1 MYRRLSI
8 SRTPRLLVCSLPVAR
23 LFAPRL
29 FVPWMLAV
37 RLYVVLGAVAAP
49 WFADTTVV
57 GQEPNQRETSSKTT
71 AAEHEAFF
79 ETVIRP
85 ALIEHCLDCHSIE
98 NEVSGGLQLDTR
110 AGWQAGGDSGAAL
123 VPGDPNRGTL
133 MAALRYEDADLQM
146 PPDGKLPNH
155 LIDAFSK
162 WIADGAYD
170 PREADHAAVQAKS
183 NSGLS
188 VEQAQQHW
196 AYRPITTPEIPTSPA
211 TTSTSPI
218 DRFLNQRLLESGLTA
233 TSVADHS
240 TLVRRLYF
248 DLTGLSP
255 SPRLENASQ
264 ASRSVAQTNE
274 SNGDESNGDDQ
285 TGIDTD
291 TYETL
296 VDQLLASPHFGETFA
311 RHWMDVA
318 RYAESITLR
327 GFVFPEAWRYRDYLI
342 EAFNT
347 DRPFDQMIREQIT
360 GDLLESDDLHQRQM
374 QHVATTFLMMGNSNL
389 EQQDKT
395 QLEMDVI
402 DEQLDTIGRAFLGQT
417 IGCARCHDHKFDP
430 IPTRDYYALAGIF
443 RSTTALKH
451 ANLSRWIEK
460 PLPVSESMQRHYES
474 ISQTLENVNAELA
487 LRKKS
492 ASFKLTKENRII
504 PLSELDGI
512 VVDSGAAKLVGDWIH
527 STSVGR
533 LIGDGYLHDGN
544 EQKGLKT
551 ATFEPKNLPAGKY
564 QVRLAYSAGTNRASN
579 AVVRVFSVNEE
590 TVVRIN
596 QRQIPPEDGV
606 WVSLGEYDFERN
618 GQAFVIVSN
627 ENSNGYVIVDAV
639 QFLPLSTNQNRSASQ
654 TANQPEHADRSD
666 EQNQKQRE
674 AAENARIIADL
685 EVERKSL
692 MQQLAERP
700 RYMTLE
706 ENEAPTDVAIHI
718 RGDVHNLGDRVPRG
732 FLTAL
737 PHCDSFAIEADTSG
751 RLELAHWLASPEN
764 PLTARVYANRIWCAL
779 MGQGIVPSMNNFG
792 TKGARPTHPELLDWL
807 ASELIQNHWSTK
819 HLVRTIVMSDAY
831 RRRLTLDDTIKNQQQ
846 QKIDPKNE
854 LYWRGHSRRLS
865 VESLRDAML
874 QISGELDLTQGGSL
888 IRRGTNADYN
898 YHIDS
903 PRRSLYQP
911 VFRNALPDLFEAFDF
926 ADASVSVGQRTR
938 STVATQ
944 ALVLMNHPWIIARAR
959 AAAAKFDALS
969 ASSTSDSSSTAELV
983 NHIYRHCFYRLPS
996 DVERSTCVAFLERP
1010 GDDDELDRL
1019 AMLIHSL
1026 FASLDFR
1033 YLP

>member
-1 MYRRLSI
+1 MYRRRSV
-8 SRTPRLLVCSLPVAR
+8 SRMPPPLGPCRLPARRLVAR
-23 LFAPRL
+23 QLDARRSVAQL
-29 FVPWMLAV
+29 VI
-37 RLYVVLGAVAAP
+37 VLGAITLPLFVGTA
-49 WFADTTVV
+49 VV
-57 GQEPNQRETSSKTT
+57 GQAPIQPEVRSEAKPS
-71 AAEHEAFF
+71 AEHEAFF

-85 ALIEHCLDCHSIE
+85 ALIEHCLDCHSVE
-98 NEVSGGLQLDTR
+98 NEVSGGLQLDTK
-110 AGWQAGGDSGAAL
+110 AGWQAGGDSGAAM
-123 VPGDPNRGTL
+123 VPGHPDRGTL
-133 MAALRYEDADLQM
+133 MAAIRYEDADLQM
-146 PPDGKLPNH
+146 PPDGKLPGH
-155 LIDAFSK
+155 LIDAFAK
-162 WIADGAYD
+162 WIADGVYD
-170 PREADHAAVQAKS
+170 PRTAEVAATRS

-196 AYRPITTPEIPTSPA
+196 AYRPIQTPSLPSDSA
-211 TTSTSPI
+211 TASSSPI
-218 DRFLNQRLLESGLTA
+218 DYFLNRRLLESGLTA

-248 DLTGLSP
+248 DLTGLPPRPPLAPPTETSP
-255 SPRLENASQ
+255 TGPHPTETR
-264 ASRSVAQTNE
+264 RSDAKQSKNQQHHPAAY
-274 SNGDESNGDDQ
+274 DADA
-285 TGIDTD
+285 
-291 TYETL
+291 YETL
-296 VDQLLASPHFGETFA
+296 VDELLASPQFGETFA

-327 GFVFPEAWRYRDYLI
+327 GFVFPEAWRYRDYLV

-347 DRPFDQMIREQIT
+347 DRPFDQMIREQIA
-360 GDLLESDDLHQRQM
+360 GDLLKSDDLHQRQM

-402 DEQLDTIGRAFLGQT
+402 DEQLDTIGRGFLGQT

-443 RSTTALKH
+443 RSATALKH

-460 PLPVSESMQRHYES
+460 PLPLSESMQRHYES
-474 ISQTLENVNAELA
+474 ISQKLQSVNAEIA
-487 LRKKS
+487 SRKKS
-492 ASFKLTKENRII
+492 ASIKLSEENRII
-504 PLSELDGI
+504 PLVELDGI
-512 VVDSGAAKLVGDWIH
+512 VVDSGAAKLVGEWIH

-533 LIGDGYLHDGN
+533 LIGDGYIHDGN
-544 EQKGLKT
+544 DHKGFKT
-551 ATFEPKNLPAGKY
+551 ATFEPQDLPAGKY

-579 AVVRVFSVNEE
+579 TVVRIFSVNEE

-596 QRQIPPEDGV
+596 QRRVPPEEGV
-606 WVSLGEYDFERN
+606 WISLGEYDFERN

-627 ENSNGYVIVDAV
+627 EDSDGYVIVDAV
-639 QFLPLSTNQNRSASQ
+639 QFLPLASNPNRADSQ
-654 TANQPEHADRSD
+654 AAAQSKQPGQTED
-666 EQNQKQRE
+666 EKQKQIQ

-700 RYMTLE
+700 HYMTLE
-706 ENEAPTDVAIHI
+706 ENATPTDVAIHI

-737 PHCDSFAIEADTSG
+737 PHGDSHPIDPDTSG
-751 RLELAHWLASPEN
+751 RLELANWIASPEN
-764 PLTARVYANRIWCAL
+764 PLTARVYANRIWAAL
-779 MGQGIVPSMNNFG
+779 MGQGIVHSMNNFG
-792 TKGARPTHPELLDWL
+792 TKGDVPTHPELLDWL
-807 ASELIQNHWSTK
+807 ASELIQNQWSTK

-831 RRRLTLDDTIKNQQQ
+831 RRRLTLDDPAANQMQ
-846 QKIDPKNE
+846 QKLDPKNE
-854 LYWRGHSRRLS
+854 LYWRANSRRLR

-874 QISGELDLTQGGSL
+874 QISGELDLSQGGSL
-888 IRRGTNADYN
+888 IRPGTNADYN
-898 YHIDS
+898 YRIDS
-903 PRRSLYQP
+903 PRRSIYHP
-911 VFRNALPDLFEAFDF
+911 VFRNALPELFEAFDF

-944 ALVLMNHPWIIARAR
+944 ALVLVNHPWIIARAQ
-959 AAAAKFDALS
+959 AAAENFRQHGSLS
-969 ASSTSDSSSTAELV
+969 NADLV
-983 NHIYRHCFYRLPS
+983 DLIYQHCFYRLPS
-996 DVERSTCVAFLERP
+996 DSERSTCVAFLAQS
-1010 GDDDELDRL
+1010 DDSDDLDRL